1 MLKSRSR
8 SGPQRRHLDLKEAII
23 AFIKLK
29 NMVKYHVKQRKFGEE
44 WKVVRCKYA
53 LPKKRKPSD
62 FVKMEWENYEKHSLT
77 KWRRYFDKWTM
88 QEWLKMEEK
97 YIANGKVPMLQ
108 ITEWTKD
115 YEWQPPVAGE
125 HFGTVML
132 PIGDHPFDPF
142 QSDLEVEETT
152 DDEEPGEDDGLKPTP
167 SADRPKRKDH
177 GGAKIKLRID
187 DPKPWKLTSL
197 VRSGIEKLVGNK
209 RKDQDDSSSSSDRG
223 SRKKKKKKHD
233 KSDDLETDLPSR
245 KRSDKR
251 RREIDLCSDSEE
263 AEQELLPLHGLMC
276 VAGGGY
282 QTTLWAHHSMGCVH
296 KSMLRCA

>member
-1 MLKSRSR
+1 
-8 SGPQRRHLDLKEAII
+8 
-23 AFIKLK
+23 
-29 NMVKYHVKQRKFGEE
+29 MVKYFIKQRKLAGE

-62 FVKMEWENYEKHSLT
+62 FIKTDWKNYENHSL
-77 KWRRYFDKWTM
+77 KGWRRYVDEWTI
-88 QEWLKMEEK
+88 QEWLTMEQQD
-97 YIANGKVPMLQ
+97 IAQGRKPMLG
-108 ITEWTKD
+108 ITKWAKD
-115 YEWQPPVAGE
+115 YEWKPPVAGE

-167 SADRPKRKDH
+167 SADRPSSSH
-177 GGAKIKLRID
+177 SGAKIKLRID

-197 VRSGIEKLVGNK
+197 VRSGIEKLVVNK

-223 SRKKKKKKHD
+223 SRKKKKKHD
-233 KSDDLETDLPSR
+233 KHDDLETDVPRR
-245 KRSDKR
+245 KRSPKR
-251 RREIDLCSDSEE
+251 RRTVDLGSDSDV